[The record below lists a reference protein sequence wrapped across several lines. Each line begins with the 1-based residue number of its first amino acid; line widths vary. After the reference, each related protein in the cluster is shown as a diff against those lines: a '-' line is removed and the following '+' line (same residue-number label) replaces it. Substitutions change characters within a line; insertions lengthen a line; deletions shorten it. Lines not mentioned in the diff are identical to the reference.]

1 MLELGVYDALK
12 GAVGAL
18 RRRMTASKQAAAPG
32 DELVAA
38 AVWRSP
44 ALSRAAGDRL
54 ELTRLALRWWF
65 RLEPAG
71 ARLPLPY

>member
-18 RRRMTASKQAAAPG
+18 RRRMTASTQAAAPG

-38 AVWRSP
+38 ALSSGVQTVRCASTRVEESHR
-44 ALSRAAGDRL
+44 SRAA
-54 ELTRLALRWWF
+54 
-65 RLEPAG
+65 
-71 ARLPLPY
+71 